1 MAEPRVAEL
10 VLPERIRAAAP
21 RAVAAV
27 PAPPVLSV
35 HALTVTAGRR
45 TLLAGIDL
53 TVERGGVLALVGP
66 SGVGKST
73 LLRSLNR
80 LLDLVPGLA
89 VRGQVRLDGESI
101 YARGVDVDAL
111 RARVGMLFQQP
122 VVFPGSIEDNVLFGV
137 RRVRRVP
144 RRERPA
150 LVERALREA
159 ALWPQVADRLAAPA
173 HELSV
178 GQQQRLCLARTLA
191 VEPEV
196 VLMDEPTSALD
207 AESTRAIEERILAL
221 KHRRTVVLVTHDL
234 EQAWRVADEIVRLE
248 TRDGAGRVAETFQPT
263 SEEHRAR

>member
-10 VLPERIRAAAP
+10 NLLDAAERIGIAAGP

-35 HALTVTAGRR
+35 DELTVTAGRR
-45 TLLAGIDL
+45 TLLEGIDL

-66 SGVGKST
+66 SGAGKST

-101 YARGVDVDAL
+101 YGRGVDVDAL

-122 VVFPGSIEDNVLFGV
+122 VIFPGSIEDNVLFGV

-150 LVERALREA
+150 
-159 ALWPQVADRLAAPA
+159 PGPPSQAAPTP
-173 HELSV
+173 
-178 GQQQRLCLARTLA
+178 GPR
-191 VEPEV
+191 
-196 VLMDEPTSALD
+196 
-207 AESTRAIEERILAL
+207 
-221 KHRRTVVLVTHDL
+221 
-234 EQAWRVADEIVRLE
+234 W
-248 TRDGAGRVAETFQPT
+248 
-263 SEEHRAR
+263 